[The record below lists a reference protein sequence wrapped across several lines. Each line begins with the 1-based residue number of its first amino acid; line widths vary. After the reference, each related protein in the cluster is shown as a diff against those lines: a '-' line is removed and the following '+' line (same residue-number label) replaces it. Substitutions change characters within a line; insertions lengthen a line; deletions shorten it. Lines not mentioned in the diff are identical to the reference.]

1 MKTMS
6 EARSIDVCVCT
17 YRRGSV
23 VDTIRSIA
31 AQRVS
36 YETRLRIVIA
46 DNDDVPSAEAMVRA
60 ECSRLGVDYCYVHA
74 PAHNISTARNAALDA
89 ATAPLVAFIDDDEI
103 ATETWLSA
111 LLECH
116 AATGATIV
124 FGPVKAIYGE
134 GPAWLREADLHSIR
148 PVFRRGGTIDT
159 GYTCNVLLDRAAM
172 TPSMRDCRFDPA
184 LGRSGGEDTFF
195 FHNLY
200 SLGTVYA
207 FAEAA
212 VVHEHVPPH
221 RGSLRWLL
229 KRYFRSGQT
238 HARVLRTTAAWPPK
252 LIVTAGA
259 KFGFCFISMA
269 LSVYSPARWRRLAVR
284 AALHAGV
291 VCRAAGLADLK
302 IY

>member
-1 MKTMS
+1 MS
-6 EARSIDVCVCT
+6 EARCIDVCVCT
-17 YRRGSV
+17 YRRVSI
-23 VDTIRSIA
+23 VDTIRSVA
-31 AQRVS
+31 AQRIS
-36 YETRLRIVIA
+36 EGTRVRMVIS
-46 DNDDVPSAEAMVRA
+46 DNDDTPSAETIVRE
-60 ECSRLGVDYCYVHA
+60 ECSRLSLDYCYVHA
-74 PAHNISTARNAALDA
+74 PARNISIARNAALDA

-103 ATETWLSA
+103 ATDTWLFA

-116 AATGATIV
+116 ATTGATIV
-124 FGPVKAIYGE
+124 LGPVKAIYGE

-148 PVFRRGGTIDT
+148 PVFRQGGTIET
-159 GYTCNVLLDRAAM
+159 GYTCNVLLDRVAM
-172 TPSMRDCRFDPA
+172 TPAMRDCRFDPA

-195 FHNLY
+195 FHDLY
-200 SLGTVYA
+200 TLGAIYA

-212 VVHEHVPPH
+212 LVHEHVPPQ

-238 HARVLRTTAAWPPK
+238 HARVLRTAAAWPPK
-252 LIVTAGA
+252 SIVMAAA
-259 KFGFCFISMA
+259 KFSYCFISMA
-269 LSVYSPARWRRLAVR
+269 LHAYSPVRWRRLAVR